1 MGLSIIWWMP
11 LFGMFRNGSKCK
23 NFTIWILKIA
33 GDNDVYAFR
42 DNVSVRL
49 HNREV
54 LLLLVLLLLCVC
66 VVVL

>member
-1 MGLSIIWWMP
+1 MGLCHWWMP
-11 LFGMFRNGSKCK
+11 LLGMFRNGSKCK
-23 NFTIWILKIA
+23 IFTIWISKIA
-33 GDNDVYAFR
+33 GDNDVYASR
-42 DNVSVRL
+42 VNISVRL